1 MAKRIGAC
9 ADDER
14 LHYLLHQLRELEK
27 PTWRY
32 RDQLWGPFAC
42 VAPPNRGGL
51 NSTHIH
57 GTSVPVEE
65 PSTASKPDSCT
76 APNDAHVGLGLE
88 RPGWPR
94 PHALARPLRPE
105 SDRRQSKYD
114 PTLRAGSR
122 AQPPLSRS
130 RPGPGPGRGRWLP
143 PRPWEYVT
151 RGPHK

>member
-65 PSTASKPDSCT
+65 PSTASQPDSCT
-76 APNDAHVGLGLE
+76 AANGHRHSITSSA
-88 RPGWPR
+88 
-94 PHALARPLRPE
+94 
-105 SDRRQSKYD
+105 
-114 PTLRAGSR
+114 
-122 AQPPLSRS
+122 RS
-130 RPGPGPGRGRWLP
+130 RIAVGNTIPSLFAVLRLMTSSNFVGNSAGTSPGFE
-143 PRPWEYVT
+143 PRNTFATIVAP
-151 RGPHK
+151 